1 MSQDDDSTRFL
12 FAVDYDE
19 EAERKRV
26 EYLFNNWDDGEI
38 SSPNGLIQIAEDVDH
53 EELYQELLTKVPEEQ
68 VSVHELTPTKT
79 EVEPETRVVEKEID
93 ASRDAVTTFLDYIL
107 SKKKAVVQSASRNE
121 YELYSKKGRAEL
133 TYQLSETDGGI
144 SVRVRISGYPS
155 APSFLAEF
163 FETELDDYAAS
174 QSTS

>member
-26 EYLFNNWDDGEI
+26 EYLFNNWDDGELT
-38 SSPNGLIQIAEDVDH
+38 SPDGLIQIAEDVDH

-133 TYQLSETDGGI
+133 TYQLSETDRGI

-163 FETELDDYAAS
+163 FETELDDYATS